1 MDVYIH
7 YNQGNPKVWIA
18 DYSTRTVI
26 WGSLYKKWQSKQ
38 VVNDVRATAYRKQND
53 GYELIATV
61 VKKEA
66 VDEMQAF
73 LFSYANKAALIV
85 PTTMAGYTLVNM
97 LSNWLK
103 NKNLHH
109 WTIPV
114 PVAEE
119 SPSASQQS
127 AANEGKSA
135 ANKEKQAI
143 VSRKI
148 SDSAWAW

>member
-1 MDVYIH
+1 
-7 YNQGNPKVWIA
+7 
-18 DYSTRTVI
+18 
-26 WGSLYKKWQSKQ
+26 
-38 VVNDVRATAYRKQND
+38 
-53 GYELIATV
+53 
-61 VKKEA
+61 
-66 VDEMQAF
+66 
-73 LFSYANKAALIV
+73 
-85 PTTMAGYTLVNM
+85 M

-103 NKNLHH
+103 NKNLSHH
-109 WTIPV
+109 WHIPV